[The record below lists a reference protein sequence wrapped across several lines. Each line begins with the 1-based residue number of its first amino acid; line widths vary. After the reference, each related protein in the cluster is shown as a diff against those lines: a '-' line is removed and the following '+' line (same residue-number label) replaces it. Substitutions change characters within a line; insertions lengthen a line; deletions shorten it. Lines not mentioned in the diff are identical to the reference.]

1 MHSRLNGIFLKS
13 VLGATR
19 VALPRNRPVINVPNR
34 SLATNAP
41 ESSNEIESL
50 PGNCIVY
57 DGSCPVCSL
66 AVKKL
71 KRPDVEAINAR
82 ENPELAKKLKEK
94 GYDLDK
100 GMVVSGPQGE
110 VHFGAEAIQ
119 EMGRQTGGLSGRFLN
134 SSWMN
139 SVYPLMRAVR
149 NSLIPESI
157 AEQQAR
163 EEAGS
168 NNKSNKI

>member
-1 MHSRLNGIFLKS
+1 MRSRINGIFLQS
-13 VLGATR
+13 TFGATR
-19 VALPRNRPVINVPNR
+19 GSLAGTRRLFNVPTR
-34 SLATNAP
+34 YLSTNTP
-41 ESSNEIESL
+41 ESAKEIESL

-71 KRPDVEAINAR
+71 KRPDVETINAR
-82 ENPELAKKLKEK
+82 ENPELVKKLKEK

-110 VHFGAEAIQ
+110 VHFGSEAIR
-119 EMGRQTGGLSGRFLN
+119 EMGRQTGGLSGWLLN
-134 SSWMN
+134 SSWMK

-149 NSLIPESI
+149 NSLIPESL
-157 AEQQAR
+157 AEKQAR
-163 EEAGS
+163 EEAEAT
-168 NNKSNKI
+168 NKSNKL